1 MCWLGYSYAD
11 GNATY
16 SSDKNLN
23 IAINRLTHDFFAKQ
37 NTEYNYIYVENY
49 LCKKLRRCGDT

>member
-23 IAINRLTHDFFAKQ
+23 IAINRLTHDFFD
-37 NTEYNYIYVENY
+37 NIRTV
-49 LCKKLRRCGDT
+49 L